1 MRNCSSIDLSYFNGI
16 YNSDKWIFMCSKC
29 IKFSFFPRETFSL
42 TLWEFHTMY
51 LISPIPTPSSPYIY
65 LVLTTHPTQP
75 SVCLSLPLSSP
86 IKSNFYCSDPLEYG
100 ACPESDLQWSHSFR
114 KLILPFS
121 VFSNCFLFKNPLC
134 NCFCLKAEL
143 EMTSLVLFSTFLW
156 FYFFCDLFT
165 RLILILFSI
174 RSESGLSTPKTRPG
188 AVLPPAQ
195 FCLPKVPEPL
205 QTILLAGDQVC
216 KHKSLWGAFVFKPQY
231 YCRQVA
237 IMLL

>member
-1 MRNCSSIDLSYFNGI
+1 MDLYVLKMHKVFFFSTRNVLINALRISYNVFDLTHTHSS
-16 YNSDKWIFMCSKC
+16 
-29 IKFSFFPRETFSL
+29 
-42 TLWEFHTMY
+42 
-51 LISPIPTPSSPYIY
+51 SSYIY

-86 IKSNFYCSDPLEYG
+86 IKSNFYCSDPVEYG

-165 RLILILFSI
+165 RLILILFSHTKRVRVI
-174 RSESGLSTPKTRPG
+174 HPQNSARCCASSRTI
-188 AVLPPAQ
+188 LPP
-195 FCLPKVPEPL
+195 
-205 QTILLAGDQVC
+205 
-216 KHKSLWGAFVFKPQY
+216 
-231 YCRQVA
+231 
-237 IMLL
+237 